1 MSQWWTI
8 LMLISGG
15 LFAGGVTSI
24 AWERAPAWKA
34 TDPAAFQATFAH
46 TLQRM
51 DRLQPALLAAYLAAT
66 VGVAISTSGAARTL
80 AALAAGSALII
91 LVGSVAWLVPLQ
103 RKLIAHAP
111 QVSAA
116 DIQRLRAQWLGGHL
130 ARTAA
135 ALACLLLA
143 AATAVV

>member
-34 TDPAAFQATFAH
+34 TDPAAFQTTFAH
-46 TLQRM
+46 TLRRM
-51 DRLQPALLAAYLAAT
+51 DRLQPVLLAAYLAAT
-66 VGVAISTSGAARTL
+66 VGVASSTSGTARTL
-80 AALAAGSALII
+80 AALAAGSAL
-91 LVGSVAWLVPLQ
+91 LVLAGSVAWLVPLQ
-103 RKLIAHAP
+103 RKLVTHAP
-111 QVSAA
+111 PLSAA

-130 ARTAA
+130 ARTVT
-135 ALACLLLA
+135 ALVSLLLA
-143 AATAVV
+143 AAAVVV